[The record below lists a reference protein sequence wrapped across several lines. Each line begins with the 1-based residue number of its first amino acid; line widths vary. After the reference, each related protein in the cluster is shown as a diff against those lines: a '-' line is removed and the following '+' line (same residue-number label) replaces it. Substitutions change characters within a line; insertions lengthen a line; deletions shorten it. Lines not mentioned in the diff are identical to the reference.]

1 MMSDWS
7 PDTEDGGSI
16 WASGDT
22 HERIDEHRQ
31 EGESPNQCL
40 QRVLGD
46 EPQVTT
52 GGPQVK
58 DMVLEVLNH
67 EQDKIRDL
75 ARQEAEEVFEQ
86 KRREYS

>member
-1 MMSDWS
+1 MSDWS
-7 PDTEDGGSI
+7 PDTDQGGSI
-16 WASGDT
+16 WTSGDT
-22 HERIDEHRQ
+22 HELIDEHRR

-46 EPQVTT
+46 EPQVTS
-52 GGPQVK
+52 GRPQVK
-58 DMVLEVLNH
+58 NIVLEILND

-75 ARQEAEEVFEQ
+75 ARQEAEEIFEE